1 MKLIKLLPVLA
12 LALSACADNQAT
24 KQESVQIFA
33 AATAAMSSA
42 QAKAVDAA
50 KAQNLV
56 DPDEVELDYTGACS
70 LGGGVTVKGN
80 YAGEG
85 SNDRATFDLQTTFA
99 GCHEPTGTLDGN
111 LQWESDASSAGFSAS
126 ITGDLDWTSNNG
138 SASCDFDLSLAVTPT
153 SVSYSGHLCGYDV
166 GSLSITSN

>member
-1 MKLIKLLPVLA
+1 MRLIKLLPVLA
-12 LALSACADNQAT
+12 LALSACADNNAT

-70 LGGGVTVKGN
+70 LGGGVTVKGK
-80 YAGEG
+80 
-85 SNDRATFDLQTTFA
+85 
-99 GCHEPTGTLDGN
+99 
-111 LQWESDASSAGFSAS
+111 
-126 ITGDLDWTSNNG
+126 
-138 SASCDFDLSLAVTPT
+138 
-153 SVSYSGHLCGYDV
+153 
-166 GSLSITSN
+166 